1 MHKVINI
8 NYMIV
13 LISCRRKK
21 YKIEKGIEGIITLS
35 VMFCFKEQNS

>member
-21 YKIEKGIEGIITLS
+21 YRIEKGNRGNYNF